1 MGRQEQVEY
10 VLERL
15 GSLLDEARRWTNEA
29 EAHMLDVTLSERG
42 FQRVP
47 YWEHDT
53 GWAPG
58 LAPRPYRYPPLDPM
72 TLTGGPDNGRT
83 A

>member
-1 MGRQEQVEY
+1 MARQEQVEY

-29 EAHMLDVTLSERG
+29 EAHMLDATLGERG

-53 GWAPG
+53 GWAPMG
-58 LAPRPYRYPPLDPM
+58 SRRLLTPALDPA
-72 TLTGGPDNGRT
+72 LLDGGACDGS
-83 A
+83 AF

>member
-1 MGRQEQVEY
+1 MADREREVEY

-15 GSLLDEARRWTNEA
+15 GSFLDEARRWTNEA
-29 EAHMLDVTLSERG
+29 EAHMLDVVLAERG

-53 GWAPG
+53 GWAPRG
-58 LAPRPYRYPPLDPM
+58 TRRPPVPALDP
-72 TLTGGPDNGRT
+72 TLLDGGACDGSVF
-83 A
+83 